1 MACLFITCLRTLHQ
15 RRTDSIYSLESCR
28 PSAYRQVL
36 YLILQ
41 NIIPAMYLGTFVYLN
56 LVLALTFES
65 SYSISANSF
74 LPWIVSPF
82 NSFRGNYSIY
92 EVKNYLNAET
102 IWKIPHFPLLK
113 KNSFRGNYSRKYGKS
128 CWSEA
133 TPSATHPF
141 IRSYKISHP
150 PLS

>member
-1 MACLFITCLRTLHQ
+1 MACLFITCLRTLQQ

-56 LVLALTFES
+56 LVLAITFES

-92 EVKNYLNAET
+92 KVKNCHNAEN
-102 IWKIPHFPLLK
+102 IWKILHFPLPK
-113 KNSFRGNYSRKYGKS
+113 KGNYMRKYGRLLFHTDAK
-128 CWSEA
+128 A
-133 TPSATHPF
+133 KLF
-141 IRSYKISHP
+141 
-150 PLS
+150 